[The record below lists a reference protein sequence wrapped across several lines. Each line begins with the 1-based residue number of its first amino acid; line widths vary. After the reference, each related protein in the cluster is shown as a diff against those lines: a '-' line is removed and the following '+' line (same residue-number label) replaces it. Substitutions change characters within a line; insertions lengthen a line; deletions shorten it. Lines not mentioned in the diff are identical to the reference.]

1 MARLSRTID
10 MLFFLL
16 AMFVCIHN
24 TDASFTKVT
33 NCKTVGAN
41 YYLDISDLLCK
52 ECPQQSSPAPDGRQ
66 CICNSG
72 FFSSSALGCQQCPS
86 DQVSLLDRSG
96 CILCM
101 NGTNPTSGGECP
113 RCVGNSVQVERSATG
128 AILSRRECQ
137 ECPTNTLASSSDLFT
152 CLSCPDP
159 LMTRTSQTTCTCPT
173 GYQSLPENLPI
184 GKVCALSSDISI
196 AVSKY
201 PSARSSL
208 VTFRDIISNS
218 NNRQSLT
225 VESQTFRILFLTS
238 YIQCKNSKDLA
249 ACQILGNLC
258 ALQMFDKSTSA
269 CDAYIQ
275 HAAEL
280 IGTNP
285 NFSTWPAT
293 LPWIYYGVD
302 ADILAADYSTLQQRY
317 TFEDLGFPT
326 GPSTYTSRLQF
337 VYAKY
342 NLTGHF
348 LGWEDMNAPIQ
359 FCTTSDAQIAEFL
372 RFGDEFTLR
381 CLFNLAPF
389 ISNLNSDVAFYDLY
403 LRDNDFASLRAVPVK
418 ILNYRDN
425 RGDSVNDGKTTR
437 DTVFTRRFFILDSAS
452 GRSAS
457 KVEVVRF
464 MKSATL
470 NFQHKVGKTGR
481 IYLPILEIEY
491 EERLYDDII
500 KYQNDDVTDETL
512 ARPTTSFRTHYS
524 MNAKDFWSWFE
535 ILAGLSAGF
544 TGIMWMY
551 ELAVFMRQRRNFTT
565 DGTFLG
571 FMVASLCQYAARYMF
586 YMLGIMSLYFFT
598 NYKGQAELNVLLPF
612 SRDLMKF
619 ENMLITAFVCQTVA
633 ILHLMKFQTSADFF
647 IIDWEKPR
655 SRLFDKEQKQ
665 GRVAPVPVW
674 RSLFVANELNEVLNE
689 SRYSLETT
697 LFGLLFFLEVLQLNY
712 LGVERPGDDLTPD
725 ETHPILRYAC
735 AAIFWSVVMIMQYLY
750 VGVIKRKLSGDPFD
764 SFLDFMSVCNIS
776 LMILDNGHHGY
787 YLHGRSVHNFADTDN
802 QELDEMMKRERE
814 NLCGQ
819 RGLIPN
825 TELQSFEIFIT
836 PQLRQKYDEALK
848 FTVKSAAPTTARQPD
863 RGKDKSFDTAHVEP
877 RFKACKA
884 MNIFLTRFV
893 DQVFTRF

>member
-1 MARLSRTID
+1 
-10 MLFFLL
+10 
-16 AMFVCIHN
+16 
-24 TDASFTKVT
+24 
-33 NCKTVGAN
+33 
-41 YYLDISDLLCK
+41 
-52 ECPQQSSPAPDGRQ
+52 
-66 CICNSG
+66 
-72 FFSSSALGCQQCPS
+72 
-86 DQVSLLDRSG
+86 
-96 CILCM
+96 
-101 NGTNPTSGGECP
+101 
-113 RCVGNSVQVERSATG
+113 
-128 AILSRRECQ
+128 
-137 ECPTNTLASSSDLFT
+137 
-152 CLSCPDP
+152 
-159 LMTRTSQTTCTCPT
+159 
-173 GYQSLPENLPI
+173 
-184 GKVCALSSDISI
+184 
-196 AVSKY
+196 
-201 PSARSSL
+201 
-208 VTFRDIISNS
+208 
-218 NNRQSLT
+218 
-225 VESQTFRILFLTS
+225 
-238 YIQCKNSKDLA
+238 
-249 ACQILGNLC
+249 
-258 ALQMFDKSTSA
+258 
-269 CDAYIQ
+269 
-275 HAAEL
+275 
-280 IGTNP
+280 
-285 NFSTWPAT
+285 
-293 LPWIYYGVD
+293 
-302 ADILAADYSTLQQRY
+302 
-317 TFEDLGFPT
+317 
-326 GPSTYTSRLQF
+326 
-337 VYAKY
+337 
-342 NLTGHF
+342 
-348 LGWEDMNAPIQ
+348 
-359 FCTTSDAQIAEFL
+359 
-372 RFGDEFTLR
+372 
-381 CLFNLAPF
+381 
-389 ISNLNSDVAFYDLY
+389 
-403 LRDNDFASLRAVPVK
+403 
-418 ILNYRDN
+418 
-425 RGDSVNDGKTTR
+425 
-437 DTVFTRRFFILDSAS
+437 
-452 GRSAS
+452 
-457 KVEVVRF
+457 
-464 MKSATL
+464 
-470 NFQHKVGKTGR
+470 
-481 IYLPILEIEY
+481 
-491 EERLYDDII
+491 
-500 KYQNDDVTDETL
+500 
-512 ARPTTSFRTHYS
+512 

-893 DQVFTRF
+893 DQSLEMGEEYKYEVRDKTFVETYFPFAPNMDELKVNRFYRDPLNNWSRSFWAGIEFDTFLFNFFMYTFVDHYQDNPILSAMVTYFAYTVLAERRSSWSQNNLSRKTFVDNRFLL